1 MAKWTHGVLIM
12 DIIGTQLSV
21 ALLRIDRL
29 KEANRLLEREVKETQ
44 QQLTD
49 ARIRIKE
56 LLKEMNK

>member
-1 MAKWTHGVLIM
+1 MTFK
-12 DIIGTQLSV
+12 DY
-21 ALLRIDRL
+21 RIDRL

>member
-1 MAKWTHGVLIM
+1 MTFK
-12 DIIGTQLSV
+12 DY
-21 ALLRIDRL
+21 RIARL

-56 LLKEMNK
+56 LIKETKK

>member
-1 MAKWTHGVLIM
+1 MAEWTHGVLIM

>member
-1 MAKWTHGVLIM
+1 MIHISKLNGK
-12 DIIGTQLSV
+12 
-21 ALLRIDRL
+21 IDRL

>member
-1 MAKWTHGVLIM
+1 MEYAAKEFKRTLR
-12 DIIGTQLSV
+12 
-21 ALLRIDRL
+21 RIDRL

-56 LLKEMNK
+56 LIKETKK